1 VRHAPFLVLLL
12 VGAALRLVVI
22 LAFRPGLMFLQDSYE
37 YLLNAGHLEPALV
50 RPVGYALFL
59 RVLQPVGTLAVVTVL
74 QHLFALVA
82 AVVLY
87 ATMQRLGVRRWVSAL
102 ATAPLLLDA
111 YQIEIEQTVLA
122 ETLALAL
129 VVAGLALLL
138 GTPKPGIV
146 RLAAAGAVL
155 AMAVLTRSAVLGLAV
170 PLLALPVLQRLG
182 WRRALAAP
190 AALSVLLLAYAG
202 WFASVHGSFALQG
215 YSGHL
220 LAGRVMP
227 FADCRLVPLP
237 ADERRFCPPEPLG
250 RRRSSDYYD
259 WLRPSPLRAPDV
271 AGAAGSQ
278 LAGDFARR
286 VIRRQPTAFARTVTH
301 DVVHYFQPGRTTGPL
316 DYPIQFYGYGRA
328 YSPAPTRR
336 PAIRVRPDA
345 PPGSIPYVG
354 GRGPL
359 TVAAYDPHLRPTT
372 PSLSP
377 SPAHFLAN
385 YQKIAY
391 TPGPAL
397 ALCLLLV
404 VVPLPGRLPAAL
416 KPLRTAALVLGA
428 GGVGLLVL
436 PAATA
441 VFDYR
446 YLLSALPVLPV
457 AGAAAAEI
465 CLQRLGDA
473 ARVRGG
479 VGRRRTSQGPPSPAK
494 PPVERR
500 APDQSAPVEAGHH
513 DG

>member
-74 QHLFALVA
+74 QHLFALAA

-170 PLLALPVLQRLG
+170 PLLALPVLQ
-182 WRRALAAP
+182 
-190 AALSVLLLAYAG
+190 
-202 WFASVHGSFALQG
+202 
-215 YSGHL
+215 
-220 LAGRVMP
+220 
-227 FADCRLVPLP
+227 
-237 ADERRFCPPEPLG
+237 
-250 RRRSSDYYD
+250 
-259 WLRPSPLRAPDV
+259 
-271 AGAAGSQ
+271 Q

>member
-12 VGAALRLVVI
+12 VGAALRLAVI

-37 YLLNAGHLEPALV
+37 YLLNAGHLEPDLV

-74 QHLFALVA
+74 QHLLALLAV
-82 AVVLY
+82 VVLY
-87 ATMQRLGVRRWVSAL
+87 ATMLRLGVRRWLSAL

-122 ETLALAL
+122 ETLALVL

-138 GTPKPGIV
+138 GSPKPGIV
-146 RLAAAGAVL
+146 RLAPAGAVL

-237 ADERRFCPPEPLG
+237 ASERRFCPREPLG
-250 RRRSSDYYD
+250 HRRSSDFYD

-271 AGAAGSQ
+271 VGAAGSQ

-286 VIRRQPTAFARTVTH
+286 VIRRQPAAFTRTVTH
-301 DVVHYFQPGRTTGPL
+301 DVLHYFKPGRTTGRL
-316 DYPIQFYGYGRA
+316 DYPVQRYSYAAA
-328 YSPAPTRR
+328 YSPPPTRR
-336 PAIRVRPDA
+336 PALRVRPSA

-359 TVAAYDPHLRPTT
+359 TVAAYDLHLRPAN
-372 PSLSP
+372 PALHP
-377 SPAHFLAN
+377 SPARFLAS
-385 YQKIAY
+385 YQSVAY

-397 ALCLLLV
+397 GLCLILV
-404 VVPLPGRLPAAL
+404 LIACVGRLPAAL
-416 KPLRTAALVLGA
+416 RPLQAAALVLAA

-436 PAATA
+436 PAVSA

-446 YLLSALPVLPV
+446 YLLAVLPVIPV
-457 AGAAAAEI
+457 AGAASAEI
-465 CLQRLGDA
+465 CLQRLRDA
-473 ARVRGG
+473 VRGN
-479 VGRRRTSQGPPSPAK
+479 GRWERPRLDRPREAAGGPGSA
-494 PPVERR
+494 R
-500 APDQSAPVEAGHH
+500 PD
-513 DG
+513 